1 MRYLRPMVPLARRSL
16 VSKLRHP
23 TTLLSDFL
31 APLMLVA
38 VFTVLVAVGFL
49 LTLIG
54 ALFRG
59 PEWSWVW
66 PWHHLYLE
74 L

>member
-1 MRYLRPMVPLARRSL
+1 VIVFSVL
-16 VSKLRHP
+16 VV
-23 TTLLSDFL
+23 
-31 APLMLVA
+31 VA
-38 VFTVLVAVGFL
+38 VVLTV
-49 LTLIG
+49 IG

-59 PEWSWVW
+59 PGWSWVW